1 MAVKLRL
8 TRKGTK
14 KKPFYRIVAADIQAP
29 RDGKFLEAVGT
40 YDPMQ
45 NPAVITL
52 KQDRVQYWLEQGA
65 QPTTTVKSILKK
77 QSTESVPA

>member
-14 KKPFYRIVAADIQAP
+14 KKPFYRIVAADIEAP

-45 NPAVITL
+45 DPAVINL
-52 KQDRVQYWLEQGA
+52 KQDRIQYWLEQGA
-65 QPTTTVKSILKK
+65 IPTTTVKSILKK
-77 QSTESVPA
+77 QNAQSVSA